1 MLPYCLRNTILW
13 GFFQTGWKRGG
24 GWQRR
29 RLAEEEQLRPGK
41 RQDPGLCPDLLG
53 ALEPAAAPL
62 WAKAR
67 QLLLCV
73 LAEE

>member
-1 MLPYCLRNTILW
+1 MLECFHTDYAIPSC
-13 GFFQTGWKRGG
+13 GVFFKLAGREEV
-24 GWQRR
+24 
-29 RLAEEEQLRPGK
+29 AEEEQHSQGK
-41 RQDPGLCPDLLG
+41 GQDSGLCPDLLG
-53 ALEPAAAPL
+53 ALGPAAAPL